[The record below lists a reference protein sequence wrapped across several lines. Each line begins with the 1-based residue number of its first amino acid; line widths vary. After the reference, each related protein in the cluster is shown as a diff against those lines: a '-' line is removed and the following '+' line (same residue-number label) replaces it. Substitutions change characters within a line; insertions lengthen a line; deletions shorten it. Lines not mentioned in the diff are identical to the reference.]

1 MADATTDAGGVWKRK
16 QDENRFNYA
25 RDGDMWCIPFQCE
38 VCWFVNL
45 KKREPMKWLIK
56 DVTLLH
62 YLRRMN
68 LDLMWS
74 REPSTVAST
83 LGQLKKGARMSL
95 AIGLDP
101 VDLKRGPWPVEDDVG
116 CQVALQM
123 LRASQERGR
132 HDKNYQ
138 QFETIRK
145 LRSGFSNAFESGPT
159 GTTKGNVVFRGYR
172 ATTYSL
178 RSAPTESLFFT
189 QFVDS
194 LLSRMGR
201 VVVPDLALENRQ
213 VHFLME
219 LLEEAVRNE
228 SLSREERRKCVMTG
242 AYFMI
247 LYGCSLRG
255 YEGLYLESSSLVKMI
270 EVGKEG
276 WTETGG
282 GGKVEGHVCVPL
294 LGRFKN
300 EVGEQRHVMVMVNK
314 AKSGLEFRLWV
325 ERLALVLKSEGRD
338 VEVGPAFCDE
348 KGEMISSAVFNEH
361 LNELCVR
368 ANDDRP
374 DLFPTL
380 IGPTGKRCY
389 GVSRSFRRGANSR
402 ATEEG
407 VKKEERDL
415 INRWRSFEYA
425 KGQRPNMSMSQHYL
439 EVRMVLKRLL
449 LYSKAL

>member
-1 MADATTDAGGVWKRK
+1 MNW
-16 QDENRFNYA
+16 
-25 RDGDMWCIPFQCE
+25 MP
-38 VCWFVNL
+38 
-45 KKREPMKWLIK
+45 K
-56 DVTLLH
+56 DVTLLK

-74 REPSTVAST
+74 REPSTVAAT
-83 LGQLKKGARMSL
+83 LVQLKKGARMSI
-95 AIGLDP
+95 AMGLDP

-123 LRASQERGR
+123 LRASQEKGR
-132 HDKNYQ
+132 HSASYQ

-145 LRSGFSNAFESGPT
+145 IRSGFSNAFESGPS

-172 ATTYSL
+172 ANTYSL

-189 QFVDS
+189 QFADC

-201 VVVPDLALENRQ
+201 LVVPDVALENRQ
-213 VHFLME
+213 IHYIMD
-219 LLEEAVRNE
+219 LLEEGVRDE
-228 SLSREERRKCVMTG
+228 SLSREQRRRCVMSG

-247 LYGCSLRG
+247 LYGCSLCG
-255 YEGLYLESSSLVKMI
+255 YEGLYLEASSLVKMI

-276 WTETGG
+276 WVEEGTRGSR
-282 GGKVEGHVCVPL
+282 VEGHVCVPL

-300 EVGEQRHVMVMVNK
+300 EVGEQRHVMVMVNTS
-314 AKSGLEFRLWV
+314 KSGLQFRLWV
-325 ERLALVLKSEGRD
+325 ERLALVLKVEKRD
-338 VEVGPAFCDE
+338 TEVGPAFCDLQ
-348 KGEMISSAVFNEH
+348 GEMITSASLNEH

-368 ANDDRP
+368 GSDDRP

-415 INRWRSFEYA
+415 INRWRSFEST

-449 LYSKAL
+449 LYSKSL